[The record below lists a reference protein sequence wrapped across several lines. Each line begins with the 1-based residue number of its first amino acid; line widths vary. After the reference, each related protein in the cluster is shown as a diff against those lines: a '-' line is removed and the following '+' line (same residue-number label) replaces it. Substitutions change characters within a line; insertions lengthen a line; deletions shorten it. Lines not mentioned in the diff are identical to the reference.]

1 MAYSLLQDGQG
12 RYDWGASMIRPTGCG
27 PALEEVRGKDGQE
40 CKMLAEQAT
49 DCLLD
54 YLYGEPK
61 ALIVDS
67 ALFLLEIQKIWQQH
81 DVNEDAI
88 WRELNER
95 IDLSSDLLKRG
106 IRARKGG
113 RYRSTKLP

>member
-1 MAYSLLQDGQG
+1 
-12 RYDWGASMIRPTGCG
+12 
-27 PALEEVRGKDGQE
+27 
-40 CKMLAEQAT
+40 MLAEQAT

-54 YLYGEPK
+54 YLYEEPK
-61 ALIVDS
+61 ALVDDS
-67 ALFLLEIQKIWQQH
+67 ALFLLEIQKIWRQH
-81 DVNEDAI
+81 GVDEGAI

>member
-1 MAYSLLQDGQG
+1 MI
-12 RYDWGASMIRPTGCG
+12 RASMTRSARYG
-27 PALEEVRGKDGQE
+27 PATADGIRNKDGQE
-40 CKMLAEQAT
+40 CKTLAEQAT

-54 YLYGEPK
+54 YLYEEPK
-61 ALIVDS
+61 ALVDDS
-67 ALFLLEIQKIWQQH
+67 ALFLLEMQKIWRQH
-81 DVNEDAI
+81 DVDEAAI
-88 WRELNER
+88 WRELSER

>member
-1 MAYSLLQDGQG
+1 MMGAEMTQSA
-12 RYDWGASMIRPTGCG
+12 RYG
-27 PALEEVRGKDGQE
+27 PAMAGVRNKDGQE

-61 ALIVDS
+61 ALVEDS
-67 ALFLLEIQKIWQQH
+67 AVFLLEIRKIWQQH
-81 DVNEDAI
+81 GVDESAI
-88 WRELNER
+88 WQELSER

>member
-1 MAYSLLQDGQG
+1 MDMIK
-12 RYDWGASMIRPTGCG
+12 ASMTRSAGHGPVVDDIRS
-27 PALEEVRGKDGQE
+27 GKDGQE

-54 YLYGEPK
+54 YLYEEPK
-61 ALIVDS
+61 ALVDDS
-67 ALFLLEIQKIWQQH
+67 ALFLLEIQKIWRQH
-81 DVNEDAI
+81 DVDETAI

>member
-1 MAYSLLQDGQG
+1 MAG
-12 RYDWGASMIRPTGCG
+12 
-27 PALEEVRGKDGQE
+27 VRNKDGQE

-61 ALIVDS
+61 ALVEDS
-67 ALFLLEIQKIWQQH
+67 AVFLLEIRKIWQQH
-81 DVNEDAI
+81 GVDESAI
-88 WRELNER
+88 WQELSER